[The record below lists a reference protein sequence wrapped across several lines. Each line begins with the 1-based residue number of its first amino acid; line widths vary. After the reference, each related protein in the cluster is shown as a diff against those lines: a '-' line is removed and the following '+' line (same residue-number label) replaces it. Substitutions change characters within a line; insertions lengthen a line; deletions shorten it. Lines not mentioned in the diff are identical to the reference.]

1 MSEYIKREDA
11 TAVISTTVA
20 EGCLQDTLMARM
32 KDVPS
37 VDLPT
42 KVIAKVEYDGDKLQD
57 IVNNTLNRN
66 DIVQVVRCKD
76 CIHSMN
82 CLRIRGA
89 LQCILLDDVVFP
101 NWFCSRGERK
111 DNEKTIF
118 LDETIDETCGY
129 GKDGESE

>member
-1 MSEYIKREDA
+1 MLMTIAVTESERSKSMSEYIKREDA

-42 KVIAKVEYDGDKLQD
+42 KVIAKVEFDGDKLQD
-57 IVNNTLNRN
+57 IVNNTLSRN

-76 CIHSMN
+76 CKYWHEN
-82 CLRIRGA
+82 T
-89 LQCILLDDVVFP
+89 Q
-101 NWFCSRGERK
+101 FCGFFSEFNVAHRMPANAYCCCGERK
-111 DNEKTIF
+111 DGEKH
-118 LDETIDETCGY
+118 G
-129 GKDGESE
+129 